1 MSATNSTG
9 RANHSLLMTFCSPHA
24 VIDFDV
30 PPTASHKNNSAKLV
44 RANAVAFTVPTPILR
59 LSSGRCWSSRG
70 SRLIFAGRPAKMSL
84 EPREDQHLPDD
95 NRRIGVG
102 TVKATAFART
112 NFAELFL

>member
-59 LSSGRCWSSRG
+59 LSSGGCWSSRV
-70 SRLIFAGRPAKMSL
+70 SRLIFAGRPVWMGAPEGARDL
-84 EPREDQHLPDD
+84 RDEVFEVALP
-95 NRRIGVG
+95 
-102 TVKATAFART
+102 
-112 NFAELFL
+112 